1 MTVSAIA
8 NVNVSEEVSSGQS
21 PRAFGFVHRVDH
33 EGDAEGVWALS
44 RQTSHY
50 ASLCGVLPHAAL

>member
-1 MTVSAIA
+1 VSAIV

-21 PRAFGFVHRVDH
+21 PRASGFVHRVDH
-33 EGDAEGVWALS
+33 EGDAEEVWALS

-50 ASLCGVLPHAAL
+50 VTPCDVLPHAAL